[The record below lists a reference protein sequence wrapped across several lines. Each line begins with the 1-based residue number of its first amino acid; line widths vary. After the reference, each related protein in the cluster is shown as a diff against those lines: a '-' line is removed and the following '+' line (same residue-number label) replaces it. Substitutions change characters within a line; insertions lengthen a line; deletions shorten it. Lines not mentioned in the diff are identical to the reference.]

1 MHSERSLGGPKTEKH
16 TKWVGGRGR
25 ENEWGAG
32 GGDGKAKC
40 FFFGFEKE
48 NKSRFLVGFCFAS
61 ANTLAT
67 LFMFVVY
74 FYSFSSPVLLFFS
87 SFCTSLHRSVTDFY
101 NLVHYCF
108 WFQFFFVSFWFF
120 LNIFLL
126 AFWFSTS
133 RFFFFC
139 FCRNYIKTHYINH
152 LLHSLSVLSF
162 LVVLVKQRF
171 WRLTTKTMSMVD
183 FSNSKITCKHTH
195 NILLTT
201 RYPTYCFSIRYKD

>member
-1 MHSERSLGGPKTEKH
+1 MSRRRKGER
-16 TKWVGGRGR
+16 
-25 ENEWGAG
+25 EWGAG

-40 FFFGFEKE
+40 FFFWFWKRKQVTVSGW
-48 NKSRFLVGFCFAS
+48 FLFCIGQHS
-61 ANTLAT
+61 GHVVHVCR
-67 LFMFVVY
+67 LF
-74 FYSFSSPVLLFFS
+74 LLFFFA
-87 SFCTSLHRSVTDFY
+87 SFVIF
-101 NLVHYCF
+101 F
-108 WFQFFFVSFWFF
+108 FQFALRYTEVLQIFIILCTIVFGFSFFFCFLFVFF
-120 LNIFLL
+120 YILFLL

-162 LVVLVKQRF
+162 LVVLVKQRS
-171 WRLTTKTMSMVD
+171 WRLTTKTMSMVG